1 MQETCSTLT
10 VTGLCLPI
18 SMHGFVERGEQPT
31 CADEQYLRVGV
42 SLFDSKRGE
51 VVKYSAN
58 YQCVEVYIEYCTF
71 VPQLYLIVYAVSEI
85 FLKKVCTLSSIIPF
99 SNFFA

>member
-51 VVKYSAN
+51 VGKYSAN
-58 YQCVEVYIEYCTF
+58 YISMRRSVYCTAAVF
-71 VPQLYLIVYAVSEI
+71 NRIRGVGDFLGKSLHPVLYCS
-85 FLKKVCTLSSIIPF
+85 
-99 SNFFA
+99 FF